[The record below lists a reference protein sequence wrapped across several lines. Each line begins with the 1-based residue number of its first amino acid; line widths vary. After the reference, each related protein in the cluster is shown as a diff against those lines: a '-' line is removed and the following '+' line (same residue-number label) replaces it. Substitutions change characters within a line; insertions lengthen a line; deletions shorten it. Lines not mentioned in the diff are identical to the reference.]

1 MKNPGLA
8 VCRRRKPSQLVT
20 TGGKNRGHYEETRIQ
35 QRESR
40 DLKRYVTEVNDR
52 VSLSTTEPR
61 PTQSFKFQWR
71 LGPRTICI
79 TKAEGQARSAIW
91 VDSQKGDG
99 PFCGPSIDPQEV
111 HHECETQVM
120 EPQSEPKVDK
130 LEDGE
135 IATCVDLGEQADA
148 ENGGDIVKGVSPKE
162 ASTPIFHAPKGEAM
176 DDPSYAT
183 QVVEE
188 PRSTT
193 DLALV
198 RVDLVEEI
206 QYMAQT
212 FEPGSFTQEE
222 AGSWL
227 SVLESQDQ
235 IEVVHGETEPFPP
248 MICDCTTP

>member
-1 MKNPGLA
+1 MTCGQ
-8 VCRRRKPSQLVT
+8 KPSINI
-20 TGGKNRGHYEETRIQ
+20 K
-35 QRESR
+35 
-40 DLKRYVTEVNDR
+40 
-52 VSLSTTEPR
+52 
-61 PTQSFKFQWR
+61 
-71 LGPRTICI
+71 RTIRI

-111 HHECETQVM
+111 HRECETHVM
-120 EPQSEPKVDK
+120 ELQSEPEVDE

-148 ENGGDIVKGVSPKE
+148 ENGGDIVKGVSPEE
-162 ASTPIFHAPKGEAM
+162 ASTPISHAPKGEAM
-176 DDPSYAT
+176 DDPSYAP

-188 PRSTT
+188 PRATM

-198 RVDLVEEI
+198 QVDLAEEI
-206 QYMAQT
+206 QDTAQT
-212 FEPGSFTQEE
+212 SEPGSFTQEE

-235 IEVVHGETEPFPP
+235 IEVVHGETEPFSP
-248 MICDCTTP
+248 MICEPLAVIAPPLVTVVPGKPDSDRSTWVNQHYRGLCELVGFPLDR